1 MNYYKLISG
10 STFVGVATQHNFRV
24 FQHKHKIILACDE
37 EQAQYVQLGDLF
49 YRANWM
55 VPVTT
60 NSVVYEVVEVI
71 RIDKE
76 EYDILYE
83 AVENG
88 EEIEIEQEQTPPVED
103 APVVDPNE
111 EVTVEYVRTAKV
123 AEMNATC
130 NQVIENGVDVL
141 LSDGNVYHFSL
152 TTQDQLNLITL
163 QSMIAAGET
172 SIPYHADG
180 ELCRYYSV
188 EDISLVMD
196 SATAHKTFH
205 VTYFNSLKVYINAL
219 DNITDISAVEYGVEI
234 PEEYQSDILRA
245 LYASMVVTNNEESD

>member
-1 MNYYKLISG
+1 MNYYKLING
-10 STFVGVATQHNFRV
+10 NTFVGVATQHDFRV
-24 FQHKHKIILACDE
+24 FQQKHKIILACDE
-37 EQAQYVQLGDLF
+37 ERAQYVQCCDTL

-60 NSVVYEVVEVI
+60 NRVIYKTVEVI

-83 AVENG
+83 AIEKG
-88 EEIEIEQEQTPPVED
+88 EDIEVQPEQYTHEGK

-111 EVTVEYVRTAKV
+111 AVTVDYVKAAKI
-123 AEMNATC
+123 AEMSSVC
-130 NQVIENGVDVL
+130 NKIIENGIDVM

-163 QSMIAAGET
+163 QSMIASGET

-180 ELCRYYSV
+180 DLCRYYSV
-188 EDISLVMD
+188 EDISIIMD
-196 SATAHKTFH
+196 SAAAHKTFH

-219 DNITDISAVEYGVEI
+219 DNITDIAAVQYGVYI
-234 PEEYQSDILRA
+234 PEEYQSDIMKA
-245 LYASMVVTNNEESD
+245 LYASSVLAVR

>member
-1 MNYYKLISG
+1 MNYYKLING
-10 STFVGVATQHNFRV
+10 STFVGVATQHDFRV
-24 FQHKHKIILACDE
+24 FQQKHKIILACDE
-37 EQAQYVQLGDLF
+37 EQAQYVQCGESF

-60 NSVVYEVVEVI
+60 NRVIYETVEVI
-71 RIDKE
+71 RIDE
-76 EYDILYE
+76 DEYNILYE
-83 AVENG
+83 AVEKG
-88 EEIEIEQEQTPPVED
+88 EEIRIEQEQPAPEDTPVI
-103 APVVDPNE
+103 DPNE
-111 EVTVEYVRTAKV
+111 EVTVDYVKSTKI
-123 AEMNATC
+123 AEMNYVC
-130 NQVIENGVDVL
+130 NKVIENGIDVL

-180 ELCRYYSV
+180 ELCRYYSA
-188 EDISLVMD
+188 EDISVVMD

-219 DNITDISAVEYGVEI
+219 DNITDISAVQYGVDI
-234 PEEYQSDILRA
+234 PEEYQSDILKA
-245 LYASMVVTNNEESD
+245 LYASMVVTSDEESD

>member
-1 MNYYKLISG
+1 MNYYKLING
-10 STFVGVATQHNFRV
+10 STFVGIATQHDFRV
-24 FQHKHKIILACDE
+24 FQHKHNIILACDE
-37 EQAQYVQLGDLF
+37 QAAQYVQCGEVF

-60 NSVVYEVVEVI
+60 SRITYETVEVI

-83 AVENG
+83 AVAKG
-88 EEIEIEQEQTPPVED
+88 EDIVVEPETVEPEVD
-103 APVVDPNE
+103 VPVVDPNE
-111 EVTVEYVRTAKV
+111 EVTVDYVKSAKI

-130 NQVIENGVDVL
+130 NKVIENGIDVML
-141 LSDGNVYHFSL
+141 TDGQIYHFSL

-163 QSMIAAGET
+163 QSMIVAGET
-172 SIPYHADG
+172 AIPYHADG
-180 ELCRYYSV
+180 ELCRYYTV
-188 EDISLVMD
+188 EDISIVMD

-219 DNITDISAVEYGVEI
+219 DNITDISAVRYGMEI
-234 PEEYQSDILRA
+234 PEEYQSDILKA
-245 LYASMVVTNNEESD
+245 LYASLGGEA

>member
-1 MNYYKLISG
+1 MNYYKLING
-10 STFVGVATQHNFRV
+10 STFVGVATQHDFRV

-37 EQAQYVQLGDLF
+37 EQAQYVQCGETF
-49 YRANWM
+49 YRDNWM

-60 NSVVYEVVEVI
+60 DRYAYETVEVI
-71 RIDKE
+71 RIE
-76 EYDILYE
+76 EDEYNILYE
-83 AVENG
+83 AVEKG
-88 EEIEIEQEQTPPVED
+88 EEIQIEQEQPTPEET
-103 APVVDPNE
+103 PVVDPNE
-111 EVTVEYVRTAKV
+111 AVTVDYVKSTKI
-123 AEMNATC
+123 AEMNYIC
-130 NQVIENGVDVL
+130 NKVIENGIDVL

-188 EDISLVMD
+188 EDISRVMD

-219 DNITDISAVEYGVEI
+219 ESIADISAVQYGADI
-234 PEEYQSDILRA
+234 PAEYQSDILKA
-245 LYASMVVTNNEESD
+245 LYAAMAVIGDE